1 MKYLIKF
8 NESDSPKILS
18 NDKIDEI
25 NKDIVLTSSQIDDIL
40 KKYNELYKEIE
51 PFTSKKLTNNQIDDA
66 FVNMKTFLDKID
78 ETKKL
83 LSLIS
88 GKLENYKEEG
98 EKYRL
103 I

>member
-8 NESDSPKILS
+8 NEADSPKILS

-25 NKDIVLTSSQIDDIL
+25 NKDIVLTSSEIDDML
-40 KKYNELYKEIE
+40 KKYNELYKEME
-51 PFTSKKLTNNQIDDA
+51 PFTSKKSTNTQIDDA
-66 FVNMKTFLDKID
+66 FVNLKTFLDKMD

-98 EKYRL
+98 EKYL
-103 I
+103 G